1 MNNENIVWS
10 EWRKN
15 TVGVCPIEDG
25 VLHQVRFFDGKVSE
39 TDDSASDWNWAH
51 NCRYNITHYRYEIR
65 QKGQKAMKP
74 IDYIKVGVFTKSRN
88 GDVSVVYG
96 VDGNEISFY
105 EFNIEDQIYINDE
118 IEYTDN
124 LTHNYTGYPNKHHD
138 IVAIS
143 TTYDFSP
150 ENIIWERSWEDDARE
165 EWERAKK
172 EKMLEL
178 NELKARMSVLEE
190 EISKL

>member
-10 EWRKN
+10 EWIE
-15 TVGVCPIEDG
+15 TVPYQIPIVDGILFQLKFNDGEQSGVED
-25 VLHQVRFFDGKVSE
+25 RATKWSW
-39 TDDSASDWNWAH
+39 SDLV
-51 NCRYNITHYRYEIR
+51 THYRHEIK

-88 GDVSVVYG
+88 GDVSVVYRIK
-96 VDGNEISFY
+96 GNEISFY
-105 EFNIEDQIYINDE
+105 EFNIEGGNHINDD
-118 IEYTDN
+118 IDYTDT
-124 LTHNYTGYPNKHHD
+124 LTHDRHGYPDKNYD

-150 ENIIWERSWEDDARE
+150 ENIIWERNEEDDARE
-165 EWERAKK
+165 ERERAKK

-178 NELKARMSVLEE
+178 SELKARMSVLEE
-190 EISKL
+190 QISKL